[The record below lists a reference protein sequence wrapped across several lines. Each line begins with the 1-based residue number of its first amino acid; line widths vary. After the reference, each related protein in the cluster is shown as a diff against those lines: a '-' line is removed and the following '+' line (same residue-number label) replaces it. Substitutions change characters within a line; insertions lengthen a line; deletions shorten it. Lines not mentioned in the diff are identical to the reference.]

1 MIKHSETILV
11 VEDDAQ
17 IRNFITY
24 TLKQEGFPCLT
35 AGTAQKALTQLVS
48 GQIDLVLLVWACRF
62 DGMEVIKKVRE
73 WSEVPIIV
81 VSARDQDREGVGTG
95 QRCGRLSDK
104 ALLCHGVDG
113 PDSGGAPSLL

>member
-35 AGTAQKALTQLVS
+35 AGTAQNALTQLVS
-48 GQIDLVLLVWACRF
+48 GQIDLVLL
-62 DGMEVIKKVRE
+62 DGL
-73 WSEVPIIV
+73 
-81 VSARDQDREGVGTG
+81 AGF
-95 QRCGRLSDK
+95 
-104 ALLCHGVDG
+104 
-113 PDSGGAPSLL
+113 